1 MYRLHSSPCTAP
13 WNRWVVRDVFYGC
26 DMLRP
31 LNDDQSTFECALR
44 AAKCGKLHLWKE
56 STSVNPRLGTISC
69 QCRCRKEFLKASETQ
84 LWSLWGAHCE
94 WRVLILHC
102 EIEKRRLETLGEP
115 NSELRG
121 SPLKR
126 LASLFGP
133 SLTLLEISWKYF
145 RRSSSGFRCAGQV
158 LYYFQEIM
166 TPFWFQNWGESGS
179 GEASKSQAVSDTDFN
194 RFFADFETEMHAFKR
209 KKCVFV

>member
-69 QCRCRKEFLKASETQ
+69 QCRCRKEFLKASEFQ

-94 WRVLILHC
+94 WRVVILHC
-102 EIEKRRLETLGEP
+102 DRKKTPR
-115 NSELRG
+115 NLRWA
-121 SPLKR
+121 K
-126 LASLFGP
+126 FGA
-133 SLTLLEISWKYF
+133 SWKP
-145 RRSSSGFRCAGQV
+145 SEASC
-158 LYYFQEIM
+158 E
-166 TPFWFQNWGESGS
+166 PFWTLADASGDILEVFSAIFVRLQVRRPGFILFSKNYDTILVSKLRRKWFWRGTQKSSEFWHWFQ
-179 GEASKSQAVSDTDFN
+179 
-194 RFFADFETEMHAFKR
+194 
-209 KKCVFV
+209 